1 MKRLLNSDEFK
12 DIIKEGTWLVDFS
25 ATWCGP
31 CRMLEPNLEELSK
44 EYNVLK
50 VDIDQFMELAESY
63 SIVSVPT
70 LMLFK
75 DGELIKQSSGYR
87 SLDELKKFMNIVST
101 LKK

>member
-1 MKRLLNSDEFK
+1 MNHLSNSNDFN
-12 DIIKEGTWLVDFS
+12 DIIKKDLWLVDFS

-87 SLDELKKFMNIVST
+87 SLDELKKFMN
-101 LKK
+101 